1 MDELAAARTS
11 VLDAVHRSLAQGG
24 LSLRPADV
32 RAWPTRVWQ
41 SRAAWLGPLA
51 QTQERALV
59 FVVAEIVQRI
69 ASSAAWRSHSHEHG
83 VRLDLFV
90 ELDEIDARAY
100 ELAAFRHRLSSRPV
114 DVQHGEVV
122 EHSWHA
128 LVDRVAAL
136 AAYAERLVSLDS
148 RPAETL
154 TDDELARLATGWAG
168 NELATDQ
175 VRALTAELP
184 TALPSTPDTERE

>member
-1 MDELAAARTS
+1 VDELAAARTS
-11 VLDAVHRSLAQGG
+11 VLDAVRRSLAQGG
-24 LSLRPADV
+24 LTLRPADV
-32 RAWPTRVWQ
+32 RTWPAARVWQ

-51 QTQERALV
+51 QTRERALV
-59 FVVAEIVQRI
+59 FVVVDVVERI
-69 ASSAAWRSHSHEHG
+69 ATSTAWQSHDHG

-100 ELAAFRHRLSSRPV
+100 ELAAFRHRLCSRPA
-114 DVQHGEVV
+114 DVQHGHVL

-136 AAYAERLVSLDS
+136 AAYADRLAVLDS

-154 TDDELARLATGWAG
+154 TEDEVARLAAGWAG
-168 NELATDQ
+168 NELAAEQ

-184 TALPSTPDTERE
+184 SELPSTPD